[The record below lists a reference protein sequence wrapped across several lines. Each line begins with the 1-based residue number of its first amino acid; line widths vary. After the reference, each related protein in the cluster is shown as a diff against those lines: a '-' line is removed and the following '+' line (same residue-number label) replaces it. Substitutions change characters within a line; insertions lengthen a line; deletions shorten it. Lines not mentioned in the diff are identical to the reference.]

1 MRILIIDDHA
11 LFRAGMALL
20 LARLDQ
26 DVEVVEAGCV
36 EDALAL
42 ARPAPPDFA
51 LVLLDVSLQGTTG
64 LQGLRAVQQAF
75 PGSAV
80 VILSALE
87 SAEAMREARVKG
99 ARGYVVKTG
108 APDAM
113 LGALREVLG
122 GRTYFPAIEQTE
134 HATAE
139 TRLTPRQREIL
150 QLLCEG
156 RTNKEIANQLG
167 MSDNTVRSHLMQMFR
182 ALGVRTRTE
191 AAVAAR
197 RLGLW

>member
-26 DVEVVEAGCV
+26 DVDVVEASRV

-87 SAEAMREARVKG
+87 SAEAMR
-99 ARGYVVKTG
+99 
-108 APDAM
+108 
-113 LGALREVLG
+113 AL
-122 GRTYFPAIEQTE
+122 
-134 HATAE
+134 
-139 TRLTPRQREIL
+139 
-150 QLLCEG
+150 
-156 RTNKEIANQLG
+156 
-167 MSDNTVRSHLMQMFR
+167 
-182 ALGVRTRTE
+182 
-191 AAVAAR
+191 AR
-197 RLGLW
+197 RVISMAPAPTGMA